1 MSGAEIPAGYE
12 PLFRTSPFLDAT
24 GPWFYRQ
31 LPEGFVVGLRVDT
44 RHTNAS
50 GTAHGGLIATLA
62 DIALGYV
69 TASSQKPPL
78 RMTTTSLGLDFVGTA
93 KVGDWLDAHVS
104 IIKVGSRLAF
114 ANAMITADGSPVA
127 STRALFLVVGV
138 AA

>member
-1 MSGAEIPAGYE
+1 MSGPELPAGYE

-24 GPWFYRQ
+24 GPWFYRR
-31 LPEGFVVGLRVDT
+31 LAEGFVVGLRVDT

-69 TASSQKPPL
+69 TASSQQPPL
-78 RMTTTSLGLDFVGTA
+78 RMTTTGLGLDYVGAA
-93 KVGDWLDAHVS
+93 KVGDWLEAQVT

-114 ANAMITADGSPVA
+114 ANALITADGAPVA
-127 STRALFLVVGV
+127 STRASFLVVGT
-138 AA
+138 AG